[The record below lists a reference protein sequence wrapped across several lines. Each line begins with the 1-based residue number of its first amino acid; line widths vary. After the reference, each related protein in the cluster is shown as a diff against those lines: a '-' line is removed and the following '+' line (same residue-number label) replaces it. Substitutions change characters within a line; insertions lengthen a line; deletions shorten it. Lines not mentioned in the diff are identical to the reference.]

1 MLFGNDRDQLRRF
14 WCRAWADHRA
24 GRPLEPLQ
32 ARVVAVIG
40 EHPEYQP
47 LLEDAESACARDWL
61 PEGGETN
68 PFLHMGLHLAVREQ
82 IGTDRPAGVRPL
94 YQRLRSRETDPHAL
108 EHRMMDC
115 LAETIWRAQREGQ
128 TPDEAA
134 YLDCLRALVE
144 ADH

>member
-1 MLFGNDRDQLRRF
+1 MLFGSDRDQLRRF
-14 WCRAWADHRA
+14 WCRAWADRRA

-32 ARVVAVIG
+32 ARVVAVI
-40 EHPEYQP
+40 EDHPEYQA
-47 LLEDAESACARDWL
+47 LLEDVEAACARDWP

-82 IGTDRPAGVRPL
+82 IGTDRPAGVRAL
-94 YQRLRSRETDPHAL
+94 YQHLQARAPDPHAL

-115 LAETIWRAQREGQ
+115 LAETMWRAQREGRA
-128 TPDEAA
+128 PDESA